1 MRTERVLGGIVS
13 CLVVFLAAT
22 LGWAE
27 PETTAAKSD
36 AGNLRVAL
44 LPFESDFQ
52 GNRDSGALIAEILA
66 ARLSVSGKMT
76 MVDRTDIDKILKEQG
91 LGASGA
97 VAANQAA
104 RIGRLLGVQL
114 LVTGRTATQGNG
126 TLVFCKAI
134 STETGQLKGC
144 LLSLPKETDLP
155 TLIDKTAAKLEES
168 LPVWAKE
175 LLPPTRQPVNHAV
188 ALRERIKGKVVPG
201 IAVWIPEVH
210 FGRFVVD
217 PAVETEFQMLLT
229 EAGMSLVEVSPKNIK
244 LLQSVASSRA
254 PATAPASAVTVIV
267 PPAHSPEAQ
276 QSPVP
281 VAVSPKQLREL
292 FPGVRYLI
300 CGEAFSEDGRELHG
314 LVVSS
319 ARAEVK
325 VVDLRSGKIIL
336 VDRATDH
343 APDLSARVAGKTALQ
358 KAGRTLA
365 LRMLPKLI
373 DRFEDQK

>member
-1 MRTERVLGGIVS
+1 MRTERVLAGLVL
-13 CLVVFLAAT
+13 CLVICLAT
-22 LGWAE
+22 TPVLAE
-27 PETTAAKSD
+27 PETTATKSD

-52 GNRDSGALIAEILA
+52 GNRDSGVLIAEILA
-66 ARLSVSGKMT
+66 ARLSVSGNLT

-97 VAANQAA
+97 VAADQAA
-104 RIGRLLGVQL
+104 RIGRLLGAQL
-114 LVTGRTATQGNG
+114 LITGRTATQGG
-126 TLVFCKAI
+126 KTLVFCKAI
-134 STETGQLKGC
+134 SVESGQLKG
-144 LLSLPKETDLP
+144 LFLTLPKETDLP

-168 LPVWAKE
+168 LPVWAKV
-175 LLPPTRQPVNHAV
+175 LLPPASQPVDHAA
-188 ALRERIKGKVVPG
+188 ALRKRSKGKILPG
-201 IAVWIPEVH
+201 IAVLIPEVH

-229 EAGMSLVEVSPKNIK
+229 EAGMSPVEVSPKIVK
-244 LLQSVASSRA
+244 SLQATTASRA
-254 PATAPASAVTVIV
+254 PSTGPASAVTVVV
-267 PPAHSPEAQ
+267 PSAQ
-276 QSPVP
+276 SRQAPVP
-281 VAVSPKQLREL
+281 VAFDPQQLREL
-292 FPGVRYLI
+292 FPNVRYLI
-300 CGEAFSEDGRELHG
+300 CGEAFSEDGRHLHG

-325 VVDLRSGKIIL
+325 VVDLQSGKIIL

-373 DRFEDQK
+373 DRFENQK